1 MVNKT
6 ADADPGTSFFFVG
19 DIDATGRI
27 LPHPQHRQSRWPA
40 GPTQTGADHGSQA
53 LLN

>member
-1 MVNKT
+1 MVDKT
-6 ADADPGTSFFFVG
+6 VDADPLTSFCFVG

-27 LPHPQHRQSRWPA
+27 LPHPQHGQSRWPA